1 MTQAREPRRW
11 LEVAP
16 QVLPDGFS
24 RALAER
30 RELGPDESAR
40 ARLWDALEARLML
53 QPLATEPDRAA
64 LRQPRATRATRAWLV
79 GAALLTIA
87 VTALLGVSARS
98 TLPGQARAVDGAGL
112 QRATPAGA
120 DALCGGP
127 SVSSEPTCSSSA
139 ESSDVPKASAVQP
152 LANPQP
158 SSERPAAAPF
168 ASGKRH
174 DSQNRVPRGHRVPAA
189 ALAANDPNAELDLL
203 MRARRVVGSD
213 PGRALALTTEHRAR
227 YPSGTFVE
235 EREVLAI
242 DALRRLGRVSA
253 ASERAQRFHREHPGS
268 VHDARMDGCAS
279 ERCGM
284 LHDP

>member
-1 MTQAREPRRW
+1 
-11 LEVAP
+11 V
-16 QVLPDGFS
+16 
-24 RALAER
+24 
-30 RELGPDESAR
+30 
-40 ARLWDALEARLML
+40 
-53 QPLATEPDRAA
+53 
-64 LRQPRATRATRAWLV
+64 WLV

-87 VTALLGVSARS
+87 VTALLGVRARP
-98 TLPGQARAVDGAGL
+98 TLPGQARAADGAGL
-112 QRATPAGA
+112 HRATPAGA

-127 SVSSEPTCSSSA
+127 SVSSEPTRSSSA
-139 ESSDVPKASAVQP
+139 ESSDVSEASDVQP
-152 LANPQP
+152 PANPQP
-158 SSERPAAAPF
+158 SGERTAATTF

-174 DSQNRVPRGHRVPAA
+174 DSPNRAPRGGARVPSVAA
-189 ALAANDPNAELDLL
+189 PALAANDPNAELDLL

-268 VHDARMDGCAS
+268 VHDARMDGCTS
-279 ERCGM
+279 ERCGI
-284 LHDP
+284 LRDP